1 MAGQKTKSYFV
12 KINSPCG
19 KCSLFVALPL
29 SRRFPKMLPICRTSR
44 ISASR
49 KCSLCVA
56 LHGFRLPEKCSLS
69 VALRR
74 FRLPENAPYMSH
86 FMGFGFPK
94 MLPKCRTSQVSAS
107 RKCSL
112 SVALRGFR
120 LPKNAPYMSHF
131 MGFGFPKMLPI
142 CRTSRVS
149 ASEKCSLYVALCP
162 FRPSEKG
169 KGAARTPFL
178 PLLGRDFGTWRRAR
192 RGVRARKMKPK
203 CAFWWL
209 REGWL

>member
-1 MAGQKTKSYFV
+1 
-12 KINSPCG
+12 
-19 KCSLFVALPL
+19 
-29 SRRFPKMLPICRTSR
+29 MLPICRTS
-44 ISASR
+44 S
-49 KCSLCVA
+49 
-56 LHGFRLPEKCSLS
+56 FPP
-69 VALRR
+69 
-74 FRLPENAPYMSH
+74 LPENAPYMSH
-86 FMGFGFPK
+86 FADFGFPK
-94 MLPKCRTSQVSAS
+94 MLPMCRTSWVSASRKMLPKCRASQVSAS

-112 SVALRGFR
+112 YVALHGFR
-120 LPKNAPYMSHF
+120 LPKDAPYMSHF
-131 MGFGFPKMLPI
+131 AGFAFPKMLPI